1 MDVADVRLHILG
13 LLVLYLLV
21 ILHSLLHLH
30 LYLRLRSWLRYLLFL
45 LMAFLGF
52 SLLGCLSVKLLD
64 SMKFLK

>member
-21 ILHSLLHLH
+21 ILHSLRHLP
-30 LYLRLRSWLRYLLFL
+30 LYLRLSSWLRYLLFL
-45 LMAFLGF
+45 LMALLGF

-64 SMKFLK
+64 SM